1 VMVFLNNESG
11 LTGDQQSAA
20 AREEARAALGTYWSA
35 LEGTI
40 DPSKVERAVD
50 NAVIGNV
57 SEVAQ
62 QIGERYDSSDR
73 LMCWFDF
80 FNHDSERVKRDMAA
94 FMTEV
99 VPRVNGDGAA

>member
-1 VMVFLNNESG
+1 MVFLNNEAG
-11 LTGDQQSAA
+11 LSDDQRSKA
-20 AREEARAALGTYWSA
+20 AREEARAALGTYWNA

-40 DPSKVERAVD
+40 DPSKVELAVD

-57 SEVAQ
+57 SEVAR

-80 FNHDSERVKRDMAA
+80 FNHDNERVKRDMAA

-99 VPRVNGDGAA
+99 APRVNGDGVA